1 MVPVGYTNKSAYFHA
16 ENLFKE
22 NHPAREKSLHSN
34 MFRIV
39 SFAIKTR
46 T

>member
-1 MVPVGYTNKSAYFHA
+1 MVPMGYTNKSVYFHA
-16 ENLFKE
+16 GNLFKE
-22 NHPAREKSLHSN
+22 NHPACEKSLHSN

-39 SFAIKTR
+39 SFTIKTR